1 MNQLPTLADA
11 AADLAAGKT
20 SSQALAEAALERIEN
35 PAGEGARAF
44 VRFDRAD
51 VLAQARASD
60 LLRQHG
66 QTRSSLDGIPIS
78 IKDLFDVAGQVTAAA
93 SVVLKDAPPA
103 AADCPVIERLK
114 AAGAVLMGRTNMTE
128 FAFSG
133 IGMNPHH
140 GTPGNPADRERIP
153 GGSSSGAAVSVAD
166 GMAFAGIGSDTGGS
180 VRIPSALCGLTGLK
194 PTARRVPIDGV
205 LPLSTSLDSI
215 GPLAASVDCCAR
227 LDAVMAQQAYV
238 APTPRPANRMRF
250 GVIANLVNDGID
262 DHVAKTYRAALDKL
276 SAAGAVLEDVTI
288 PALDELGA
296 VNAKGGF
303 AAAEAYAWHRELLE
317 AKGDGYDPRVSGRIA
332 RGAAIT
338 SADYIDL
345 LEHRRRLQADA
356 SAITRQFDAM
366 LLPTVPVVAPRIAD
380 LADDDAYTTQNLLI
394 LRNSSVGNFLDR
406 CGVSLPIHETGT
418 LPVGLMLMGE
428 TGDDAALLDLAAGV
442 EAALSLR

>member
-1 MNQLPTLADA
+1 MSRLPTLAQA
-11 AADLAAGKT
+11 AVDLASGNT
-20 SSQALAEAALERIEN
+20 SSQALAEAALARIED
-35 PAGEGARAF
+35 PEGEGARAF
-44 VRFDRAD
+44 IHFDRAD

-66 QTRSSLDGIPIS
+66 RTRSALDGIPIS
-78 IKDLFDVAGQVTAAA
+78 IKDLFDVAGQVTAAG
-93 SVVLKDAPPA
+93 SVVLKDAAPA
-103 AADCPVIERLK
+103 TADCPVIARLK

-133 IGMNPHH
+133 IGMNPHY
-140 GTPGNPADRERIP
+140 GTPGNPADRARIP
-153 GGSSSGAAVSVAD
+153 GGSSSGAAVSAAD
-166 GMAFAGIGSDTGGS
+166 GMAFAGIGTDTGGS

-227 LDAVMAQQAYV
+227 LDAVLAQQPYA
-238 APTPRPANRMRF
+238 APAPRPANRMRF
-250 GVIANLVNDGID
+250 GVITNLVNDGID
-262 DHVAKTYRAALDKL
+262 DHVAKTYRTALDRL
-276 SAAGAVLEDVTI
+276 SAAGAVLEDVRI
-288 PALDELGA
+288 PALDELGT

-303 AAAEAYAWHRELLE
+303 AASEAYAWHRELLE
-317 AKGDGYDPRVSGRIA
+317 KSADGYDPRVSGRIA

-338 SADYIDL
+338 GWEYIEL
-345 LEHRRRLQADA
+345 LGHRRRLQADA

-380 LADDDAYTTQNLLI
+380 LADDDAYATQNMAM

-406 CGVSLPIHETGT
+406 CGISLPIHETGT

-428 TGDDAALLDLAAGV
+428 TGADATLLDLAAGM
-442 EAALSLR
+442 EAVLAR